1 MIEKEILKEIFK
13 LKFIDHLSIRNISST
28 LNIHRNSAKKYI
40 DVIEKNLNSLRSALV
55 AEGKCSSND
64 FDKFL
69 QTNWEL
75 YIDKIISF
83 TSTRRKRVLNDDVI
97 NAITLIAQELNTT
110 SATVIFDFINE
121 NLEDT
126 ILYELSYSSI
136 WRALKMKGKNEKQ

>member
-13 LKFIDHLSIRNISST
+13 LKFIDHLSIRNISRT
-28 LNIHRNSAKKYI
+28 LNIHRDSAKKYI
-40 DVIEKNLNSLRSALV
+40 EVMKKNLESLKSSLLE
-55 AEGKCSSND
+55 EGHCSSNNL
-64 FDKFL
+64 DKFL

-136 WRALKMKGKNEKQ
+136 WRALKMQGKNEKQ